1 MIKIV
6 ACTSGS
12 DELARVVA
20 EPVFADVCA
29 AVTELVTTLQTQ
41 RAQRVTKV
49 SVLEMRVPESTS
61 FLAPHLVNIGGK
73 IVHHQVAQVHAPAVR
88 SVVQRQANAFGLFFT
103 VFTTACNFHTSSTRT
118 STLFR
123 GGVSRAAVQ
132 DAIEHI
138 FLQESVAEV
147 LVNNVV
153 FSGRLGHP
161 VQVNN
166 KGIEHA
172 LRALDAGPVEQCLLL
187 DDSTFVHS
195 FLVRATRD
203 EWLRAKGLHSYNMCV
218 RVNIGRTGVV
228 NFFIG
233 IAGGVPLANGLESE
247 LRARCAEVLQAIV
260 AVV

>member
-172 LRALDAGPVEQCLLL
+172 LRALDAGPVQH
-187 DDSTFVHS
+187 V
-195 FLVRATRD
+195 
-203 EWLRAKGLHSYNMCV
+203 
-218 RVNIGRTGVV
+218 
-228 NFFIG
+228 
-233 IAGGVPLANGLESE
+233 
-247 LRARCAEVLQAIV
+247 CA
-260 AVV
+260 